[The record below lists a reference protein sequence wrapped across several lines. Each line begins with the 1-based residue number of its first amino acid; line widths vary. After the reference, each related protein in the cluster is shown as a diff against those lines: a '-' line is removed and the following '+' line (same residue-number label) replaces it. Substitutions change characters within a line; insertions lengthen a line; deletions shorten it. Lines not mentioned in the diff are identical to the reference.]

1 MLLYHLKMDRKYH
14 IDNFK
19 YSLLFA
25 VLWLGACSS
34 HLPDTIKNPPLD
46 NPDFRQ
52 VQTNTEKHL
61 SQKVRWGG
69 SIVDIKNR
77 KNTSLLSIVA
87 FPLSSQSKPIITSSS
102 SGRFIA
108 LRDEFLEPTVYTKD
122 RVITVVGPVLGT
134 DTRNIGE
141 FPYKHIVIQMKH
153 HYLWPVE
160 SNSHYDNYPADFWWY
175 DPWYPGYPYYPYHYP
190 HRH

>member
-1 MLLYHLKMDRKYH
+1 MLYHLKIDRKYH

-69 SIVDIKNR
+69 SIFDIKNQ
-77 KNTSLLSIVA
+77 KNGSQLSIVA
-87 FPLSSQSKPIITSSS
+87 FPLSKQGKPNINTNS

-108 LRDEFLEPTVYTKD
+108 ISEEFIEPTVYSKD
-122 RVITVVGPVLGT
+122 RIITVVGSVLGT
-134 DTRNIGE
+134 ETRNIGE
-141 FPYKHIVIQMKH
+141 FPYKHVLIKMEH
-153 HYLWPVE
+153 HYL
-160 SNSHYDNYPADFWWY
+160 
-175 DPWYPGYPYYPYHYP
+175 
-190 HRH
+190 